1 MRPSEALGG
10 VLAKQHQKQVAR
22 APWPDFD
29 GFARDRYPLEQ
40 RRTAARQ
47 WLRRAREE
55 YGSVHEFSLL
65 LGALTRVGAP
75 AEWTGMLA
83 RLITDEARHVELC
96 RNMACAL
103 VGEEE
108 VAGMEWTPPTPPFP
122 PPPSNNGRVL
132 AWAAD
137 VVLCTCCIGE
147 TVSVPLYE
155 SLATVTTDPVARSV
169 VDQIRR
175 DELLHSRF
183 GWDALEW
190 LLPRLQ
196 EDERAWL
203 EARLAWRLGGFERSC
218 SAGMNLADLV
228 GKEVV
233 VEPPAEDAP
242 ANLGH
247 QEARVY
253 ATVFYATI
261 EHEILPRFE
270 ALGFNSMGAWKA
282 RGEKMPAPLT

>member
-1 MRPSEALGG
+1 MKPSERLVG
-10 VLAKQHQKQVAR
+10 VLAKQHTKQIAR
-22 APWPDFD
+22 APWPDFEA
-29 GFARDRYPLEQ
+29 FERDRYPVDVRQ
-40 RRTAARQ
+40 RAARQ
-47 WLRRAREE
+47 WLLRAREE

-75 AEWTGMLA
+75 AEWTGMIA

-96 RNMACAL
+96 RSMASAL

-108 VAGMEWTPPTPPFP
+108 VAAMKWSPPTPPFP
-122 PPPSNNGRVL
+122 APPASARVL

-155 SLATVTTDPVARSV
+155 SLATVTTDPVARAV
-169 VDQIRR
+169 VEQIRR

-196 EDERAWL
+196 PDERKWL
-203 EARLAWRLGGFERSC
+203 EARLAWRLGGFERSS
-218 SAGMNLADLV
+218 SAGQSLAELV

-233 VEPPAEDAP
+233 VESPPPDAP
-242 ANLGH
+242 PNLGH
-247 QEARVY
+247 QEALVY

-270 ALGFNSMGAWKA
+270 ALGFDAMGAWRA
-282 RGEKMPAPLT
+282 RGAAMPAPLP

>member
-1 MRPSEALGG
+1 MKPTEGLGG
-10 VLAKQHQKQVAR
+10 ILAKQHTKQVRR

-29 GFARDRYPLEQ
+29 AFERERYPLEE
-40 RRTAARQ
+40 RRKAARH

-65 LGALTRVGAP
+65 LGALTGIGAP

-96 RNMACAL
+96 RSMACAL
-103 VGEEE
+103 VGDEE
-108 VAGMEWTPPTPPFP
+108 AADMEWSPPTPPFP
-122 PPPSNNGRVL
+122 PPPTGARVF

-155 SLATVTTDPVARSV
+155 SLATVTTDPVARGV
-169 VDQIRR
+169 VEQIRR

-183 GWDALEW
+183 GWEALEW
-190 LLPRLQ
+190 LLPRLAP
-196 EDERAWL
+196 DEREWL
-203 EARLAWRLGGFERSC
+203 EARLAWRLGGFERTC
-218 SAGMNLADLV
+218 SAGQSLADLV

-233 VEPPAEDAP
+233 VKAPEANAP

-253 ATVFYATI
+253 ATVFYATL
-261 EHEILPRFE
+261 EHEILPRFT
-270 ALGFNSMGAWKA
+270 ALGFDAMGAWKA
-282 RGEKMPAPLT
+282 RGAPMPAPLK

>member
-1 MRPSEALGG
+1 MKPSDGLDG
-10 VLAKQHQKQVAR
+10 VLAKQHRKQIAR
-22 APWPDFD
+22 APWPNFE
-29 GFARDRYPLEQ
+29 GFEGDRYLVEE

-75 AEWTGMLA
+75 TEWTGILA

-96 RNMACAL
+96 RSMACAL

-108 VAGMEWTPPTPPFP
+108 VAGMDWSPPTPPFP
-122 PPPSNNGRVL
+122 APPTGERVL

-155 SLATVTTDPVARSV
+155 SLATVTTDPVARAV
-169 VDQIRR
+169 VEQIRR

-183 GWDALEW
+183 GWEALEW
-190 LLPRLQ
+190 LLPRLKT
-196 EDERAWL
+196 DERAWL
-203 EARLAWRLGGFERSC
+203 EARLAWRLGGFERTC
-218 SAGMNLADLV
+218 SAGQSLADLV

-233 VEPPAEDAP
+233 IEAPSADAP

-253 ATVFYATI
+253 ATVFYATL

-270 ALGFNSMGAWKA
+270 ALGFDAMGAWAA
-282 RGEKMPAPLT
+282 RGNEMPAPLK

>member
-1 MRPSEALGG
+1 MKPSERLGG
-10 VLAKQHQKQVAR
+10 MLAKQHTKQITR
-22 APWPDFD
+22 APWPDFE
-29 GFARDRYPLEQ
+29 GFERDRYSLEDRQ
-40 RRTAARQ
+40 KAARQ

-65 LGALTRVGAP
+65 LGALTGIGAP

-96 RNMACAL
+96 ANMTCAL
-103 VGEEE
+103 VGDEE
-108 VAGMEWTPPTPPFP
+108 AAAMEWTPPTPPFP
-122 PPPSNNGRVL
+122 APPVGSRVL

-155 SLATVTTDPVARSV
+155 SLAMVTTDPVARGV
-169 VDQIRR
+169 VEQIRR

-183 GWDALEW
+183 GWDALAW
-190 LLPRLQ
+190 ILPRLKT
-196 EDERAWL
+196 DERSWL
-203 EARLAWRLGGFERSC
+203 EARLAWRLGGFERSS
-218 SAGMNLADLV
+218 SAGQNLADLV
-228 GKEVV
+228 GQEVV
-233 VEPPAEDAP
+233 VRPPAADAP
-242 ANLGH
+242 PNLGH

-253 ATVFYATI
+253 ATVFYATL

-270 ALGFNSMGAWKA
+270 ALGFDAMAAWKA
-282 RGEKMPAPLT
+282 RGAPMPAGLF